1 MSKEIIK
8 QYVKGHKK
16 EIILVL
22 GAGLIGV
29 AVEKQMTNFRFGRI
43 INKSKNVFKVSDGH
57 YAVKDLGRLG
67 NDLMKDLDM
76 PGDIIFTNI
85 VGLTK

>member
-1 MSKEIIK
+1 MSKKIIM
-8 QYVKGHKK
+8 QYIKEHKK
-16 EIILVL
+16 EIVLVL

-29 AVEKQMTNFRFGRI
+29 AVEKQMTNFRFERVI
-43 INKSKNVFKVSDGH
+43 RKSKNVFKVSDGH

-67 NDLMKDLDM
+67 NDLMEGLDM
-76 PGDIIFTNI
+76 SGDIIFTDI